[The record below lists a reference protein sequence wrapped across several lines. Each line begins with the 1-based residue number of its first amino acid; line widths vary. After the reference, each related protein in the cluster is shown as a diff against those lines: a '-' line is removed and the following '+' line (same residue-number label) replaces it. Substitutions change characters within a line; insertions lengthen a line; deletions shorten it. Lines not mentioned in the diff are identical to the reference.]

1 MGKRRHTAEQ
11 IINKLRGAEV
21 ELSKG
26 RALAEVCRKLA
37 IAEHTYNRWRR
48 EYGGL
53 RMDQAKRLKKLE
65 KENCRLKR
73 LVAELNLDK
82 AILEETQRGNY

>member
-11 IINKLRGAEV
+11 IINKLRSAEV

-26 RALAEVCRKLA
+26 KALPEVCRKLA
-37 IAEHTYNRWRR
+37 ITEHTYYRWRK

-53 RMDQAKRLKKLE
+53 RMDQAKRLKALE
-65 KENCRLKR
+65 KENTRLKR

-82 AILEETQRGNY
+82 AILEEAQRGNY

>member
-1 MGKRRHTAEQ
+1 MGKQRHTAEQ
-11 IINKLRGAEV
+11 IINKLRRAEV

-26 RALAEVCRKLA
+26 TALAEVCRKLA
-37 IAEHTYNRWRR
+37 ITEHTYYGWRR

-53 RMDQAKRLKKLE
+53 RMDQAKRLKELE
-65 KENCRLKR
+65 KENGRLKR

-82 AILEETQRGNY
+82 AILEEAQRGNY